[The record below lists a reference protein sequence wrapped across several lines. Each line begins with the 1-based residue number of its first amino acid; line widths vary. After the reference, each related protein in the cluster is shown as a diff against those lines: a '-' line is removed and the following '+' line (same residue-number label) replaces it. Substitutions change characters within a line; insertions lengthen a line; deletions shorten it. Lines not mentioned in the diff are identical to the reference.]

1 MLQGIGGG
9 IILAIVNFLMVFLV
23 LGGLAGVLIGLKRLI
38 HYWEEQQSLNAP
50 PSGQLDA
57 GPAASLEAPQ
67 AQEDKKRLAAITAAL
82 HEFTSQ
88 PAGALRIESIEPL
101 AEVPASQNQPL
112 AVITAAL
119 HHHLETPEGSLTID
133 SVTPVQATDTQTV
146 NPLFVA
152 ISAALHEYL
161 ATPEGSFRIVRIQ
174 PVGTMNTWKMAGRL
188 DAMGFDNTQN

>member
-9 IILAIVNFLMVFLV
+9 LILAIVNFLMVFLV
-23 LGGLAGVLIGLKRLI
+23 LGGLAGVLTGLKRLI
-38 HYWEEQQSLNAP
+38 HYWETRQSLDAA
-50 PSGQLDA
+50 PSGQLGA

-67 AQEDKKRLAAITAAL
+67 AQEEKKHLAAITAAL

-88 PAGALRIESIEPL
+88 PAGALRIDSIEPL
-101 AEVPASQNQPL
+101 AEVPVSQNQPL

-119 HHHLETPEGSLTID
+119 HHYLEVPEGSLAID
-133 SVTPVQATDTQTV
+133 SVTPMQTGTQADGQV
-146 NPLFVA
+146 LAA

-188 DAMGFDNTQN
+188 DAMGFDNN